1 MASIIGVETLQ
12 HTNGTTAATIQS
24 DGTLYP
30 TGHVIQVK
38 HAINA
43 VARTSGSHSLT
54 NNSWQFT
61 GTTITITPK
70 STSSKILVQW
80 NQAFFWQC
88 SGGGAQG
95 FGSRLYR
102 GSTDLMA
109 NQQPWSGDYLSNGD
123 ASDNR
128 RHGYQNNSFLDSPA
142 TTSAVTYNIYGA
154 FWTDDWTELAY
165 QYSGTSSPSN
175 ITVMEIAG

>member
-38 HAINA
+38 HAVNST
-43 VARTSGSHSLT
+43 VRTNTANGLT
-54 NNSWQFT
+54 NNTWQFT
-61 GTTITITPK
+61 GTTISITPK
-70 STSSKILVQW
+70 STSSKILVSW
-80 NQAFFWQC
+80 NQAFFWQA

-102 GSTDLMA
+102 GTTSLMT
-109 NQQPWSGDYLSNGD
+109 NQPWSGDYLGNGD
-123 ASDNR
+123 ASNNR
-128 RHGYQNNSFLDSPA
+128 RHGYQNNTFLDSPA
-142 TTSAVTYNIYGA
+142 TTSEVTYNIYGA
-154 FWTDDWTELAY
+154 FWTTDWTELQY
-165 QYSGTSSPSN
+165 QYGGTQSPSN